1 MSPGDL
7 LAVSAV
13 RPVETTLIGQP
24 VRRIWNDPRRS
35 FAQPWRGLDLGP
47 CFCRLG
53 VDGFA
58 VFLESWDPP
67 DRRQCSA
74 AHRPVSSLSMASG
87 VERAALREL

>member
-24 VRRIWNDPRRS
+24 VGAYGMTRDRHLLNLG
-35 FAQPWRGLDLGP
+35 GLDLGP

-58 VFLESWDPP
+58 VFLVSWEPP

-87 VERAALREL
+87 VERAALRAL